1 MKKYSILILAIALI
15 LGISSC
21 NWGSKKPTEKQK
33 VTIGMVTFPGYAPLY
48 LAKEKG
54 FFGDLEVNL
63 VRIEAIGDLRAALS
77 SGKIDMYAS
86 TYDIFQANQGSDVPG
101 IGFMLIDESH
111 GADGIVATSGLNSIS
126 DLKGKKLAGEPGLP
140 PYFLLEYL
148 LNKENL
154 SMSDINFKDIATQ
167 DAGAAFTSG
176 SVDAAALYEPFLSN
190 AVGARKG
197 SKIIISSAD
206 HPNILAD
213 LLFASE
219 KLYKSNPEVLKKIA
233 EGWFKAVDYAKSNP
247 DESYPIM
254 AKAFNVSKE
263 EMIEFKS
270 VMTWYS
276 KEDNLAMFDKNN
288 ATNVYQIFQ
297 LVGDVLERNGQAKL
311 RFQPEDK
318 ITDSIIN
325 QFRDAKQ

>member
-1 MKKYSILILAIALI
+1 MTQKMKKFGVLIIAFVLLI
-15 LGISSC
+15 STSSC
-21 NWGSKKPTEKQK
+21 NWGNKTAQKQK
-33 VTIGMVTFPGYAPLY
+33 ITIGMVTFPGYAPLY

-54 FFGDLEVNL
+54 FFGDLDVEL
-63 VRIEAIGDLRAALS
+63 VRIEAVGDLRAALS

-86 TYDIFQANQGSDVPG
+86 TYDIFQANQGADVPG

-111 GADGIVATSGLNSIS
+111 GADGIVAAKGINSIS

-140 PYFLLEYL
+140 PYFLLQYL

-154 SMSDINFKDIATQ
+154 SMKDISFSDIATQ

-176 SVDAAALYEPFLSN
+176 SVDAAAIYEPFLSN
-190 AVGARKG
+190 AAKARPG
-197 SKIIISSAD
+197 SKIIISSAQA
-206 HPNILAD
+206 PNILAD

-219 KLYKSNPEVLKKIA
+219 NLAKNNPEVLKKVA
-233 EGWFKAVDYAKSNP
+233 DGWFKAVDYAKSNP
-247 DESYPIM
+247 NDSYPIM
-254 AKAFNVSKE
+254 AKAFNVSE
-263 EMIEFKS
+263 QEMKDFKS

-276 KEDNLAMFDKNN
+276 KEDNISMFDRKN

-297 LVGDVLERNGQAKL
+297 LVGDVLEKNGSAKL
-311 RFQPEDK
+311 RFKPEDK

-325 QFRDAKQ
+325 QFK

>member
-1 MKKYSILILAIALI
+1 MKQYSLLVIAVVL
-15 LGISSC
+15 LMGFSSC
-21 NWGSKKPTEKQK
+21 NWGSKNPSEKQK
-33 VTIGMVTFPGYAPLY
+33 ITIGMVTFPGYAPLY

-54 FFGDLEVNL
+54 FFEGLEVNL

-77 SGKIDMYAS
+77 SGQIDMYAS
-86 TYDIFQANQGSDVPG
+86 TYDIFQANQGADVPG

-111 GADGIVATSGLNSIS
+111 GADGIVAAEGLNTIT
-126 DLKGKKLAGEPGLP
+126 DLKGKRLAGEPGLP

-148 LNKENL
+148 LNKESL

-167 DAGAAFTSG
+167 DAGAAFASG

-190 AVGARKG
+190 AVGTRKG
-197 SKIIISSAD
+197 SKVIISSAD

-213 LLFASE
+213 LLFASQ
-219 KLYKSNPEVLKKIA
+219 KLFQGNPEVLKKVA
-233 EGWFKAVDYAKSNP
+233 DGWFKAVEYAKSNP
-247 DESYPIM
+247 DEAYPIM

-263 EMIEFKS
+263 EMVEFKS

-276 KEDNLAMFDKNN
+276 KEDNLAMFDKSNH
-288 ATNVYQIFQ
+288 TNVYQIFQ

-311 RFQPEDK
+311 RFKPEDK